1 MGSKFKQGD
10 IVIMVGET
18 VPEGCTM
25 SVGIVIEP
33 EPAESPKRVLL
44 RWLGADQD
52 DTEPRDWLQ
61 VVGHID
67 QWKGTIA
74 GMYMFSDL

>member
-1 MGSKFKQGD
+1 MGIKFKKGD
-10 IVIMVGET
+10 IGIMPGET
-18 VPEGCTM
+18 IPEGCTM

-33 EPAESPKRVLL
+33 EPTESPKRVLL
-44 RWLGADQD
+44 RWLGADRD

-67 QWKGTIA
+67 QWKGVI
-74 GMYMFSDL
+74 SDL